1 MVRFV
6 VVLLVV
12 ASCSPAPSGVDAGT
26 DPVDAGAIREVT
38 DGGALDAGAPP
49 CSLEGDRLSCTH
61 RTFEVPVARPIPL
74 TRVVH
79 VGVPRGVAP
88 ASGWPTVF
96 LFQGSLFS
104 AQLTWSARPGDT
116 FGAFWQT
123 STVQALLDAGFAVV
137 TPEVRLFGASY
148 WDTNVPQWS
157 VQWTNA
163 PDHHFMVALLDG
175 VTNQTFGPLD
185 GARLYAGGISSGGY
199 MTSRMALSYPGR
211 FKALAVHSASWAT
224 CGGPLCVVPDT
235 LPVDHPPT
243 LLLHGEKD
251 AVVPVATMRTYEAK
265 LRAQNVET
273 RVVTNADAA
282 HEWLEAG
289 VTEVRDFFRAHP

>member
-1 MVRFV
+1 M
-6 VVLLVV
+6 LLVV
-12 ASCSPAPSGVDAGT
+12 ASCSPAASGADAGI
-26 DPVDAGAIREVT
+26 DPVDAGPIRELT
-38 DGGALDAGAPP
+38 DGGALDAGAPL

-61 RTFEVPVARPIPL
+61 RTFEVPVAQPIPL
-74 TRVVH
+74 ARVVH

-88 ASGWPTVF
+88 SSGWPTVF

-104 AQLTWSARPGDT
+104 AQLTWSAQRGDPL
-116 FGAFWQT
+116 GAFWQT

-157 VQWTNA
+157 VMWTNS
-163 PDHHFMVALLDG
+163 PDHHFMIALLDG
-175 VTNQTFGPLD
+175 LTNKTFGPLD

-224 CGGPLCVVPDT
+224 CGGPLCIVPDL
-235 LPVDHPPT
+235 LPADHPPA
-243 LLLHGEKD
+243 LFLHGEKD
-251 AVVPVATMRTYEAK
+251 AVVPTATMRTYEAK
-265 LRAQNVET
+265 LRAQGVET
-273 RVVTNADAA
+273 RVVTNPDAA
-282 HEWLEAG
+282 HEWLEVG
-289 VTEVRDFFRAHP
+289 VTELRDFFRTHP